1 MAKSWTRCFILFAGE
16 RLQFMIKTP
25 KTTKELNEAL
35 KWAENEIKEWMTFV
49 KQVKEKIK
57 LNKK

>member
-1 MAKSWTRCFILFAGE
+1 
-16 RLQFMIKTP
+16 MIKTP